1 MSENFENILSEH
13 FTLSPQQH
21 NMLLATKALYE
32 HWNAQINVI
41 SRKDMEHFYEH
52 HVLHSLGIALFK
64 QFGAGQK
71 VIDVGTGGGFPGLPL
86 AILFP
91 ETEFVLNDSIGK
103 KLKVAQG
110 VADELGIRNIR
121 TLHARSE
128 DVRETFDTVLGRAV
142 KNIPEFY
149 AFTRH
154 LLKPGAAYWYLKGG
168 DFDEE
173 LVQVPMHSKVME
185 LYPYFKTE
193 FFETKKVVHMWP

>member
-1 MSENFENILSEH
+1 MSENLEHILDTH
-13 FTLSPQQH
+13 FTLSTAQKEA
-21 NMLLATKALYE
+21 LLGTKALYE

-52 HVLHSLGIALFK
+52 HVLHSLGIALFYK
-64 QFGAGQK
+64 PAAGQTL
-71 VIDVGTGGGFPGLPL
+71 IDVGTGGGFPGLPL

-103 KLKVAQG
+103 KLKVASE
-110 VADELGIRNIR
+110 VAAALDIKNVR

-128 DVRETFDTVLGRAV
+128 DIREKFDAVLGRAV

-149 AFTRH
+149 GFTRH

-168 DFDEE
+168 DFAEE

-185 LYPYFKTE
+185 LFPHFKTG